1 LKGCSKLRVVRH
13 GLAVRCDASHV
24 THCDTGLAA
33 CVESGL
39 CKSLAQLNVKGSE
52 LGKHLRPWKRG
63 SSKCMHA
70 PLKFGLE
77 RGFDMREEFKWR
89 YATVI
94 GPLHQ
99 SGVGSVGRRSTHQTN
114 HKHRVNLSGMSV
126 PALDLKRELLRR
138 P

>member
-1 LKGCSKLRVVRH
+1 LKGGPKLRVVRH
-13 GLAVRCDASHV
+13 GLAVRSDASHV
-24 THCDTGLAA
+24 THCDIGLAA
-33 CVESGL
+33 CAERGF

-52 LGKHLRPWKRG
+52 LGKHLRPWKRS
-63 SSKCMHA
+63 SSKCMHS

-89 YATVI
+89 YATVV

-99 SGVGSVGRRSTHQTN
+99 SSVGSVGRRSTHQAN
-114 HKHRVNLSGMSV
+114 HKHRTNLSGMSV
-126 PALDLKRELLRR
+126 PALDLKRKLLQR